1 MSWLSR
7 AKWSGLKTHMQ
18 VVLYSLNRF
27 HLEMSMC
34 IHNSYMCAITM
45 SKIGEMTVN
54 LKESREGYM
63 EEFGERQVK
72 GEM

>member
-1 MSWLSR
+1 
-7 AKWSGLKTHMQ
+7 
-18 VVLYSLNRF
+18 
-27 HLEMSMC
+27 
-34 IHNSYMCAITM
+34 MCAITM